1 MVKIIR
7 IRILR
12 INTLSESISLF
23 HTILS
28 QTAPLQMGRTV
39 LHYAAGLP
47 DAGYIYSMLTN
58 AGAKED
64 AVDLVRRK
72 PKAFHCVQCL
82 CMVGVCT
89 FKGAPSE
96 EVMLKVTV
104 AILNYFTFYDIILQ

>member
-1 MVKIIR
+1 MMSIFFLVKIIR

-12 INTLSESISLF
+12 INTLSESIRLF
-23 HTILS
+23 HICTILS
-28 QTAPLQMGRTV
+28 QTASLQMGRTV

-72 PKAFHCVQCL
+72 PEAFHCVQCL

-89 FKGAPSE
+89 Y
-96 EVMLKVTV
+96 
-104 AILNYFTFYDIILQ
+104 I

>member
-1 MVKIIR
+1 MMSIFFILVKIIR

-12 INTLSESISLF
+12 INTLSESIRLF
-23 HTILS
+23 HICIIFS
-28 QTAPLQMGRTV
+28 QTASLQMGRTV

-72 PKAFHCVQCL
+72 SKAFQSVQCL

-89 FKGAPSE
+89 
-96 EVMLKVTV
+96 
-104 AILNYFTFYDIILQ
+104 

>member
-1 MVKIIR
+1 MSQYLKLFR
-7 IRILR
+7 ILILR
-12 INTLSESISLF
+12 INTMSKSISLF

-64 AVDLVRRK
+64 AVDLVRKK
-72 PKAFHCVQCL
+72 PKAFHCVQRL
-82 CMVGVCT
+82 CMVGVST
-89 FKGAPSE
+89 Y
-96 EVMLKVTV
+96 T
-104 AILNYFTFYDIILQ
+104 

>member
-1 MVKIIR
+1 M
-7 IRILR
+7 
-12 INTLSESISLF
+12 SESIMWC

-28 QTAPLQMGRTV
+28 QTASLQMGRTV

-72 PKAFHCVQCL
+72 LKAFHCVQCL

-89 FKGAPSE
+89 C
-96 EVMLKVTV
+96 TY
-104 AILNYFTFYDIILQ
+104 I